1 MSDPGVAV
9 VIEDDPDVRHL
20 MDAVLRQSGFE
31 VYSVEEG
38 REGVKAARGNDPT
51 IVTLDVG
58 LPDMDGYEVLRQ
70 IRQFSNCYIIMI
82 TALRDEIDMLT
93 ALNSGADDYLTKPFR
108 PRELRAR
115 ITAMLRRPRP
125 QMEQSPPAAAQATGQ
140 ADGAAVLKCNGITLF
155 PQIRSAT
162 VEGREVNLTRSEFD
176 LLHELL
182 LHAGTVRTKAD
193 LVRAVR
199 GEYYGEDTYISE
211 ADERAVD
218 VHIGNL
224 RRKLGEDV
232 KQPRRLLTVRG
243 VGYRV
248 VPGARM

>member
-9 VIEDDPDVRHL
+9 VIEDDPDLRHL

-31 VYSVEEG
+31 VYSVDEG
-38 REGVKAARGNDPT
+38 REGVKAARSYEPT
-51 IVTLDVG
+51 IVTLDIG

-82 TALRDEIDMLT
+82 TAMRDEIDMLT

-115 ITAMLRRPRP
+115 IAAMLRRPRP
-125 QMEQSPPAAAQATGQ
+125 QMEQNPPGA
-140 ADGAAVLKCNGITLF
+140 ADGDVLECNGITLVRKM
-155 PQIRSAT
+155 RSIT
-162 VEGREVNLTRSEFD
+162 VEGRELSLTRSEFD
-176 LLHELL
+176 LIHELL

-199 GEYYGEDTYISE
+199 GEYYREDTYISE

-224 RRKLGEDV
+224 RRKLGEDA
-232 KQPRRLLTVRG
+232 KQPRRVLTVRG
-243 VGYRV
+243 IGYRV
-248 VPGARM
+248 PPGAGV